1 MVVTLSQ
8 KCPNCNNNLK
18 PNTSFCPNC
27 GYHITNNSNIGG
39 GNFDFSDD
47 FSFAVNNDFSDDFN
61 YESDEVSNEDFDYED
76 SIDVQLDDFDYDD
89 SKSTKLD
96 DFTYDNQLAA
106 DDFKYE
112 DISENLDFNNKS
124 SEFDDFSDDFT
135 FTSDSNKDE
144 QHLDMNNKD
153 TIDLFDDFSEDNDTT
168 AHSYT
173 ESSQKSQNVY
183 ESDFTSSDFS
193 FGEATFD
200 DVAEE
205 SIQNDTTDN
214 KTDDDAFDF
223 TSSDFSFDEKEIT
236 DTADD
241 LIYNDN
247 NHLDEKTTDFTN
259 SDFSFDEL
267 TDVTSSKNE
276 YSYNQMETNTK
287 DITYDEVYGDN
298 TFDEIANDFSFDEA
312 ESAQDAIKHNYHDSI
327 TIENDDNGNYDEEYS
342 LEESVADFEFADK
355 TDNNNYSD
363 DLFDTIGDE
372 EYDKGSGISAQY
384 APSEKYDYVDDF
396 RVNNRNVDYDE
407 NISQMIDKYDS
418 NVNSSLIDI
427 IIANQT
433 IILIIIIIILL
444 IIIIIDH
451 I

>member
-1 MVVTLSQ
+1 MIIYLE
-8 KCPNCNNNLK
+8 
-18 PNTSFCPNC
+18 
-27 GYHITNNSNIGG
+27 
-39 GNFDFSDD
+39 
-47 FSFAVNNDFSDDFN
+47 NDS
-61 YESDEVSNEDFDYED
+61 YP
-76 SIDVQLDDFDYDD
+76 
-89 SKSTKLD
+89 
-96 DFTYDNQLAA
+96 
-106 DDFKYE
+106 
-112 DISENLDFNNKS
+112 
-124 SEFDDFSDDFT
+124 
-135 FTSDSNKDE
+135 
-144 QHLDMNNKD
+144 
-153 TIDLFDDFSEDNDTT
+153 T
-168 AHSYT
+168 A
-173 ESSQKSQNVY
+173 
-183 ESDFTSSDFS
+183 
-193 FGEATFD
+193 
-200 DVAEE
+200 
-205 SIQNDTTDN
+205 
-214 KTDDDAFDF
+214 
-223 TSSDFSFDEKEIT
+223 
-236 DTADD
+236 
-241 LIYNDN
+241 
-247 NHLDEKTTDFTN
+247 

-396 RVNNRNVDYDE
+396 RVNNRHVDYDE

-418 NVNSSLIDI
+418 NANSSLIDI